1 MERLAVYEHGPRFFE
16 QDGETMFEFRID
28 AGNVIGPRK
37 ATPADQKK
45 HAKVWDA
52 FVASKTVEP
61 EAEAEGPTEGTPPE
75 GVDFPSQPKPAKRGR
90 PPKVK

>member
-1 MERLAVYEHGPRFFE
+1 MERLAMFQYGPRFFE
-16 QDGETMFEFRID
+16 QDGTAMFEFRVD

-37 ATPADQKK
+37 ATSDDLKK

-52 FVASKTVEP
+52 FVASKTAEPVEETAEVP
-61 EAEAEGPTEGTPPE
+61 AEA
-75 GVDFPSQPKPAKRGR
+75 PAPRRGR